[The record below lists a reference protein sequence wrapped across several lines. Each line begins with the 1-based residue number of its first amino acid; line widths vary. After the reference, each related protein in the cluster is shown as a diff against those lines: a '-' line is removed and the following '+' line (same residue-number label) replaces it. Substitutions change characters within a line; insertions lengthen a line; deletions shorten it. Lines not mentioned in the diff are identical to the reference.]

1 MSMAVLLTDRSIAP
15 NRLNTRIFSHVN
27 TSSSWMRTSKEVE
40 AYLHKLS
47 NRHQQRYAEIPE
59 ADNERRHA
67 TLQSKGVET

>member
-1 MSMAVLLTDRSIAP
+1 
-15 NRLNTRIFSHVN
+15 
-27 TSSSWMRTSKEVE
+27 MRTSKEVE

-59 ADNERRHA
+59 ADNERWRA

>member
-1 MSMAVLLTDRSIAP
+1 MAVFLTDHSIAP

-40 AYLHKLS
+40 AHLHKLS

-67 TLQSKGVET
+67 TPQSKGVET